1 MRRKFR
7 IFSTLTAMVL
17 VLIVMC
23 VGIWAATQASVT
35 STGGN
40 LTFTAGSDVFAT
52 VDVDASGPG
61 TSTTLDEHF
70 TFSGSE
76 TNAEAAETVTLPDF
90 TFSSE
95 NQTYTFTIV
104 VTNTYSG
111 SDETYNLNASL
122 QLDEVDGSDQFKVQ
136 VNSEDYSTQLIQTVA
151 KGDYHEF
158 TVTVTYDGD
167 FTTSASGSINFILE
181 LTKGVN

>member
-52 VDVDASGPG
+52 VDLDASGAG
-61 TSTTLDEHF
+61 TSTTLDKTF

-76 TNAEAAETVTLPDF
+76 TNSDAAETVTLPDF

-95 NQTYTFTIV
+95 NQTYTFTIA

-122 QLDEVDGSDQFKVQ
+122 QLTEVDESNQFKVQ
-136 VNSEDYSTQLIQTVA
+136 VNSVDYSTLLNETIA
-151 KGDYHEF
+151 KGANKTF
-158 TVTVTYDGD
+158 TVTVTYMGD
-167 FTTSASGSINFILE
+167 FATSATGSINFILQ
-181 LTKGVN
+181 LTKGV